1 MNLTEKQKQALRR
14 QGHTLRVLV
23 QTGNLGLT
31 PAVMKQINEA
41 LDYHELIKV
50 RVLADDRE
58 TKKAMIANIVAE
70 TGAEL
75 VQNVG
80 HVILIYKLNPERK
93 RITFD

>member
-58 TKKAMIANIVAE
+58 AKKAMIANIVAE